1 MFAKLLKKEWRSSRK
16 VIGLLCAIILI
27 SGVLIGASAFTMARW
42 QQVFEGQEV
51 IGAALGILV
60 MLCVMAVGVSCAASI
75 VYVLCRFY
83 QSRFTQEGY
92 LTYTLPVSNHEL
104 MLSSILMNTL
114 EILLVLITAGVAVV
128 LSMGIFALALPWNE
142 VDPEAWAYLW
152 RCAGETLG
160 ELGKHAGEVGAVL
173 LFLLLLCLGELITL
187 MLAVTVGG
195 MAAKKHPILM
205 SVVAY
210 YGIGILKSIIGGL
223 GLFTS
228 FGSSNAWGYLGSL
241 DCLNLLV
248 ILGGYFLM
256 YWLTEKKLNL
266 A

>member
-1 MFAKLLKKEWRSSRK
+1 MFAKLLKKEWRSSRR
-16 VIGLLCAIILI
+16 VIGLLCAIILL
-27 SGVLIGASAFTMARW
+27 SGVIIGSVAFTMVKW
-42 QQVFEGQEV
+42 EQGLEGRELL
-51 IGAALGILV
+51 GAVLLILV
-60 MLCVMAVGVSCAASI
+60 MLCVVAVGVSCAASI

-92 LTYTLPVSNHEL
+92 LTYTLPVSNHSL
-104 MLSSILMNTL
+104 LLSSILMNVL
-114 EILLVLITAGVAVV
+114 EILLVIVTAGAAVV
-128 LSMGIFALALPWNE
+128 LSLGIFALALPWSE
-142 VDPEAWAYLW
+142 VNADSWAYLW

-160 ELGKHAGEVGAVL
+160 ELGRHSGEIGGVL
-173 LFLLLLCLGELITL
+173 LFLLLLGLGELITL

-205 SVVAY
+205 SVVVY
-210 YGIGILKSIIGGL
+210 YGIGMLKSIIGGL
-223 GLFTS
+223 SLFTS
-228 FGSSNAWGYLGSL
+228 SGPLSALGDLGSL

-248 ILGGYFLM
+248 IVGGYFLM